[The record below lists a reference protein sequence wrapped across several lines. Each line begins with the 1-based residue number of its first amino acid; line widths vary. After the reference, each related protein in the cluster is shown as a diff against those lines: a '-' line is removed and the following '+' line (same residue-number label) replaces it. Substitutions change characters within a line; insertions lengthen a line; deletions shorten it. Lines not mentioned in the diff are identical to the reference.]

1 MGVLTT
7 KLPRLMLVGLFIST
21 TTYAGGGKIHK
32 WVDEKGVTHYG
43 DKVPAKDILRD
54 NDVLNQQGVVIRRN
68 QHQHQR
74 TQDSAQAKQTRRDR
88 ALLASYTSAEEID
101 LARDR
106 YLQID
111 EAAILSLQQRRESVE
126 KRLANNK
133 KSAESQNSQQKP
145 IPGDLA
151 EEIKNAEAELERI
164 NQQIV
169 ARQRNMEM
177 TRLRFDEDKRRFM
190 EIRAEQTD
198 PHSQP

>member
-74 TQDSAQAKQTRRDR
+74 TQDSAQAEQTRRDR

-133 KSAESQNSQQKP
+133 KSAESQNS
-145 IPGDLA
+145 
-151 EEIKNAEAELERI
+151 
-164 NQQIV
+164 
-169 ARQRNMEM
+169 
-177 TRLRFDEDKRRFM
+177 
-190 EIRAEQTD
+190 
-198 PHSQP
+198 